1 MSNQRIVP
9 IPASSTSSAPQSLSP
24 AILIYLSSIA
34 SNKLPLPYDQVQEFH
49 SYLSTTS
56 KPQDVHTQKPNH
68 EATLDLHQLLQ
79 YITSGQG
86 DAMIP
91 LAEQDLSYPLSN
103 YFINSSHNTYLTGNQ
118 LYSESS
124 TDAYKDALL
133 RGCRCIEIDVW
144 DGESKSSSTE
154 DNEKGEE
161 KKHRLRPHF
170 PHSFRKHSS
179 SKDEQTAKTSAA
191 AESLSL
197 PTPWM
202 SASTAAR
209 AEPRVLHGYT
219 LTKEVPFRDVCIA
232 IRDAAFMTSLEV
244 HAGREQQEIMVEIM
258 EQAWKG
264 LLVRPAADEGEQLP
278 SPAELLR
285 KILVKVKYVA
295 PEKVTAKVAKATKPS
310 MQRKKSSSS
319 SSCSEN
325 QGAESKAKTKKS
337 SIIGPLSAMGVYTRS
352 YHFKDLSS
360 PEATVPCH
368 IFSLSEKKLMTV
380 HESHGPSLFSHNRN
394 YMMRAFPSGTR
405 VSSSNLDPAVFW
417 RKGVQIVALNF
428 QKYDAGVMLNAGMFA
443 GSAGWVLKPKGYRGN
458 RQGQHAAVSEESQS
472 DAIIHRTMSL
482 SIEFLAA
489 QDLPLPTG
497 DRKPKGFNP
506 YVKCELHV
514 ESLEER
520 TGEAIEGGGKSK
532 DGEYKH
538 KTKTHRGTEP
548 DFGSEAVHFSD
559 VPGVV
564 DSLSF
569 VRFKVQDDEIGTDD
583 LAAWACIRLDRLK
596 CGYRFIHLL
605 DAEGEVSRG
614 MLLVKVKKS
623 LS

>member
-56 KPQDVHTQKPNH
+56 KPQDVRTQKPNH

-569 VRFKVQDDEIGTDD
+569 VR
-583 LAAWACIRLDRLK
+583 
-596 CGYRFIHLL
+596 
-605 DAEGEVSRG
+605 
-614 MLLVKVKKS
+614 
-623 LS
+623 

>member
-1 MSNQRIVP
+1 MSSQRIVP
-9 IPASSTSSAPQSLSP
+9 IPAPSTSSAPQSLSP
-24 AILIYLSSIA
+24 AVLTYLSAIA
-34 SNKLPLPYDQVQEFH
+34 RNKLPLPYDQIKEFH
-49 SYLSTTS
+49 SYISTTS
-56 KPQDVHTQKPNH
+56 KPQNTHSQKPSL
-68 EATLDLHQLLQ
+68 ETPLDLHQFLQ
-79 YITSGQG
+79 YLTSGKG
-86 DAMIP
+86 DAVIP
-91 LAEQDLSYPLSN
+91 LEEQDLSYPLSN

-124 TDAYKDALL
+124 TDAYKNALL

-154 DNEKGEE
+154 DKEEGEE
-161 KKHRLRPHF
+161 KKHRFRPHI

-179 SKDEQTAKTSAA
+179 SKDDQTAKTSAA

-232 IRDAAFMTSLEV
+232 IRDAAFVNSLEV

-258 EQAWKG
+258 EQSWKG
-264 LLVRPAADEGEQLP
+264 LLVRPAADEVEQLP

-295 PEKVTAKVAKATKPS
+295 PEKATAKAAKAAKPS
-310 MQRKKSSSS
+310 MQRKKSASSS
-319 SSCSEN
+319 SDSED
-325 QGAESKAKTKKS
+325 QGAENTAKTKKS
-337 SIIGPLSAMGVYTRS
+337 SIISPLSAMGVYTRS

-360 PEATVPCH
+360 PEATTPCH
-368 IFSLSEKKLMTV
+368 IFSLSEKKLMAV
-380 HESHGPSLFSHNRN
+380 HESHGPTLFSHNRN

-458 RQGQHAAVSEESQS
+458 RQGQHTAVSEESQS
-472 DAIIHRTMSL
+472 DAIAHRTLSL
-482 SIEFLAA
+482 SVEFLAA
-489 QDLPLPTG
+489 QALPLPIG

-506 YVKCELHV
+506 YIKCELHV

-564 DSLSF
+564 ECLSF
-569 VRFKVQDDEIGTDD
+569 VR
-583 LAAWACIRLDRLK
+583 
-596 CGYRFIHLL
+596 
-605 DAEGEVSRG
+605 
-614 MLLVKVKKS
+614 
-623 LS
+623 